1 MRISIITVVLND
13 PRVERAIASVLAQQ
27 TEHELEL
34 IIIDGGSGEPTRS
47 ILERYRPHLSLL
59 ISELDRGIYDAM
71 NKGLRHATGD
81 IVGFLNADDR
91 YVDPHV
97 LQDIATLFQDSD
109 IDACYGDVVFLTP
122 QGRLLRYWH
131 AGAYRPWKYLLGW
144 MPPHQ
149 TFFARRQLYERFG
162 GFDLRYRIAADYELM
177 LRLLLRH
184 RIRVGYIPRVLVAMD
199 AGGVSNASLRNI
211 LRGNWECWQAWRRN
225 GLSGSFAV
233 PLLKPLRR
241 LGQLVRR
248 PVPQLRFP
256 LHFPPIGAAGSQSS
270 PAQRST

>member
-47 ILERYRPHLSLL
+47 ILERY
-59 ISELDRGIYDAM
+59 
-71 NKGLRHATGD
+71 
-81 IVGFLNADDR
+81 
-91 YVDPHV
+91 VDPHV
-97 LQDIATLFQDSD
+97 LQDIATLFQHSD